1 MVLLVA
7 GYEVLDAIQR
17 IITLLIS
24 DSTMQSM
31 FPNNTV
37 LAYHQ
42 EAPREPADIYIVLT
56 MPSERDVTGLGGT
69 KIMALP
75 TFYLETIGK
84 ETTYGVLRPIAERAD
99 LLLTQPGTSALINST
114 WVGKFIRTNT
124 IIRPPDTI
132 ANIRWWSIGGVYENA
147 NNTAVFS

>member
-1 MVLLVA
+1 MA
-7 GYEVLDAIQR
+7 GFEVLDAIER
-17 IITLLIS
+17 IMNLL
-24 DSTMQSM
+24 TMDAEMQAL

-37 LAYHQ
+37 NAYHQ
-42 EAPREPADIYIVLT
+42 EAPREPPDFYMVLT
-56 MPSERDVTGLGGT
+56 MPSEKDVSGMGGF

-84 ETTYGVLRPIAERAD
+84 EITYNVLRPIAERAD
-99 LLLTQPGTSALINST
+99 LLLTQPGTSALTNNT

-132 ANIRWWSIGGVYENA
+132 ANFRWWSIGGVYENV